1 MEILIDVFYKVMEI
15 LMETWRSHRGDV
27 SWTYVCKLGEFN
39 GDIEILPWIF
49 SWSHK
54 EFNRELTV

>member
-1 MEILIDVFYKVMEI
+1 MKILS
-15 LMETWRSHRGDV
+15 WR
-27 SWTYVCKLGEFN
+27 YVCKLGEFN

-54 EFNRELTV
+54 EFNGELTVEIFM